1 MIDMAQSPPEL
12 LDLSDFGESG
22 LHHPL
27 PPFPGADPSFDYSTD
42 LGWFGGRGALP
53 GTFNSPGD
61 VDPRV
66 SDGATHDARSAA
78 LHEEVIPDSVHDFTV
93 NRLLHM
99 NTSEPTAPRQSR
111 PLDET
116 HEEEEGSAA
125 ATNAVPA
132 HKQQTRLRDMQRRAM
147 AEFDQAE
154 SLRTALPR
162 PRLQRSPPPA
172 PGQPGRFV
180 TQNELEEQALR
191 LRVQSWAR
199 SLDLH

>member
-1 MIDMAQSPPEL
+1 MAQSPPEL

-61 VDPRV
+61 VDPTEIGV
-66 SDGATHDARSAA
+66 ATHEARGAA
-78 LHEEVIPDSVHDFTV
+78 LREEVNPDSVRDSTV
-93 NRLLHM
+93 HRVLQM
-99 NTSEPTAPRQSR
+99 NTSEHTAPRRSR
-111 PLDET
+111 SLDET
-116 HEEEEGSAA
+116 HEDDEGCTT
-125 ATNAVPA
+125 ATNAVPVR
-132 HKQQTRLRDMQRRAM
+132 KQQTRLRDMQRRAM